1 MTRYV
6 SQEAYEAALN
16 PTELLGQAETVY
28 QYNPTEPLQ
37 PSPQFNP
44 FSGGQGIMGS
54 ESIRRY
60 LTPILQ
66 QVRQAYDENKI
77 NPYVQEVQQLT
88 NQTFPDLNLNG
99 GGLRGGLGSI
109 FGGGMGGSA
118 GGNQLGGG
126 LLNIPQSSIVGGSQV
141 SNTIQS
147 SSNQNPSPFGTAS
160 FFR

>member
-1 MTRYV
+1 MTKYV
-6 SQEAYEAALN
+6 SQEAYEAALAN
-16 PTELLGQAETVY
+16 PYSIENTVY
-28 QYNPTEPLQ
+28 QSNPTD
-37 PSPQFNP
+37 QFNP

-109 FGGGMGGSA
+109 FD
-118 GGNQLGGG
+118 QLGGMNQLQGG
-126 LLNIPQSSIVGGSQV
+126 LDPRSQNYV
-141 SNTIQS
+141 SNTMQS
-147 SSNQNPSPFGTAS
+147 SPNQNPSPFGTAS

>member
-1 MTRYV
+1 MTKYV
-6 SQEAYEAALN
+6 SQEAYEAALAN
-16 PTELLGQAETVY
+16 PYSIENTVY
-28 QYNPTEPLQ
+28 QSNPTD
-37 PSPQFNP
+37 QFNP

-99 GGLRGGLGSI
+99 GGLRGGSW
-109 FGGGMGGSA
+109 
-118 GGNQLGGG
+118 
-126 LLNIPQSSIVGGSQV
+126 
-141 SNTIQS
+141 
-147 SSNQNPSPFGTAS
+147 
-160 FFR
+160 